1 VRVLGGRGGGLRNSL
16 CGDLSVEPKHVN
28 LINSKIAKHVEVLE
42 LFARVALRAVG
53 SSQIAKAV
61 STIGD

>member
-1 VRVLGGRGGGLRNSL
+1 LRNSL